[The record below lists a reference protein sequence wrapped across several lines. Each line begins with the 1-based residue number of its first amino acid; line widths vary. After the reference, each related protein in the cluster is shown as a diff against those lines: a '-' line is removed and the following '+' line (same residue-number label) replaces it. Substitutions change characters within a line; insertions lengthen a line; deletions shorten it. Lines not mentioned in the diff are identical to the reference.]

1 MRRVLSLLIAS
12 TLLAPACGDDDVP
25 TDPGP
30 PQIFASVDIFV
41 GTLAP
46 GGSSFYSFTMLEGG
60 AVHVLLANVRRTTTN
75 IPVTTP
81 LALGI
86 GRPQGTGC
94 AVTEG
99 EQQVTPALAA
109 QHQTSLG
116 PGVYCVNF
124 ADRGGLTESVDFLI
138 RIIYP
143 FDLYRPIGGTGASTF
158 ASTLLRGG
166 TASRSFGQSNGGTL
180 TARLTSVSPSSGVT
194 LALGVPSLITN
205 ECLVTFQVDVPAGE
219 TNQISVPAD
228 GGDYCVA
235 LFDRGQ
241 VTAESV
247 AFSIDII
254 KP

>member
-12 TLLAPACGDDDVP
+12 TLLAPACGDDSVP

-30 PQIFASVDIFV
+30 TQFFATVDVFV

-46 GGSSFYSFTMLEGG
+46 SGASFYSFTMAQGG
-60 AVHVLLANVRRTTTN
+60 AVHVLVANVRKTLTN
-75 IPVTTP
+75 VPVTTP

-94 AVTEG
+94 TVTEG
-99 EQQVTPALAA
+99 EQLVTPALSA
-109 QHQTSLG
+109 QHKTSLG
-116 PGVYCVNF
+116 QGVYCVNF
-124 ADRGGLTESVDFLI
+124 ADRGGLAEPVDFMI

-143 FDLYRPIGGTGASTF
+143 ADIYRPTGGTGSSTF

-166 TASRSFGQSNGGTL
+166 TAARSFGQSNSGTL

-194 LALGVPSLITN
+194 LAVGVPALITN
-205 ECLVTFQVDVPAGE
+205 ACLVTFQVDVPAGA
-219 TNQISVPAD
+219 TNEISVPAD
-228 GGDYCVA
+228 GGDYCVS
-235 LFDRGQ
+235 LTDKGL

-247 AFSIDII
+247 TFSIDII